1 MIQCVEI
8 KFLILIQRI
17 TTSLLWGTSSFF
29 VFSMNF
35 TEVERVIVN
44 LGILSQIKKNT
55 KISVT
60 DPEYPSLQ
68 DNIPGVTWLVRWFW
82 GDDKEKTIIKVKQ
95 IVNKAEEFLKNP
107 ETSEEHRNQLLSQL
121 SLVPEGLDNLE
132 YTYSAKVKYAKQIH
146 LIINQVND
154 ILNREMGGIE
164 QPTKQH
170 QHNSPIKQPPIRR
183 SMSRKHS
190 TSPPFPKPSLPPI
203 AKPVGDNINK
213 PQVDIDLSSNT
224 FGFPSRFSGS
234 FQNEEFSLPPADLP
248 FAMSDDESS
257 IPIDDME

>member
-1 MIQCVEI
+1 
-8 KFLILIQRI
+8 
-17 TTSLLWGTSSFF
+17 
-29 VFSMNF
+29 MNF

-121 SLVPEGLDNLE
+121 ALVPEGLDNLE
-132 YTYSAKVKYAKQIH
+132 YTYSAKVKYAEQIH

-154 ILNREMGGIE
+154 ILNREIGGAE
-164 QPTKQH
+164 QQQQQQQPAKQH
-170 QHNSPIKQPPIRR
+170 YNSPVKQPPIRR
-183 SMSRKHS
+183 SISRKHS
-190 TSPPFPKPSLPPI
+190 TSPPFPKSSLPPI
-203 AKPVGDNINK
+203 AKPVVELNK
-213 PQVDIDLSSNT
+213 AQVDMGQPVDTSST

-234 FQNEEFSLPPADLP
+234 FQDEEFTLPPADLP
-248 FAMSDDESS
+248 FAMSEDECST
-257 IPIDDME
+257 PIDDME